1 MARQQE
7 RARRTRA
14 AIIRSAA
21 VEFGKSGYAAAS
33 LNRILEGSRA
43 TKGAMYFHFDSKED
57 LARAVLDTALDR
69 YRFSA
74 DRWLARTDLGPLDV
88 MHGMLDE
95 IALRLEH
102 DIIVQAEFRLIIE
115 PDFYREVPNG
125 GGRIIARAT
134 RALAV
139 RAIEQGQ
146 LRADADPDRFARTL
160 AAAGGGGDRGGAAA
174 GRRAPPPPRP
184 PPRGGAGRPALL
196 HRPVRQRG
204 RPAGPLP
211 GSARGGDR
219 VDVHPGMGGTIPPR
233 RLARGR
239 PPGRARFSALTSRFG
254 KPRNLVI
261 SYASSQRTAVV
272 KPVRRNPGRAPFV

>member
-160 AAAGGGGDRGGAAA
+160 AARG
-174 GRRAPPPPRP
+174 PEF
-184 PPRGGAGRPALL
+184 RPAAFGC
-196 HRPVRQRG
+196 V
-204 RPAGPLP
+204 
-211 GSARGGDR
+211 
-219 VDVHPGMGGTIPPR
+219 TY
-233 RLARGR
+233 
-239 PPGRARFSALTSRFG
+239 SALLAATITHD
-254 KPRNLVI
+254 PDAI
-261 SYASSQRTAVV
+261 AAVV
-272 KPVRRNPGRAPFV
+272 AATDGLCTALL

>member
-160 AAAGGGGDRGGAAA
+160 AAGGGGGSMAWRGGPPLLRPSRPGPGVFLSAAA
-174 GRRAPPPPRP
+174 
-184 PPRGGAGRPALL
+184 RGLATPAL
-196 HRPVRQRG
+196 
-204 RPAGPLP
+204 
-211 GSARGGDR
+211 
-219 VDVHPGMGGTIPPR
+219 
-233 RLARGR
+233 
-239 PPGRARFSALTSRFG
+239 
-254 KPRNLVI
+254 
-261 SYASSQRTAVV
+261 ASTFCKRS
-272 KPVRRNPGRAPFV
+272 P